1 MLSSI
6 THPQTVLVRV
16 VHVPGAGR
24 RCVMKREE
32 ALRLLHILQS
42 DDFSAAEK
50 HQAYVRLYE
59 LITILVPE

>member
-1 MLSSI
+1 
-6 THPQTVLVRV
+6 
-16 VHVPGAGR
+16 
-24 RCVMKREE
+24 MKREA